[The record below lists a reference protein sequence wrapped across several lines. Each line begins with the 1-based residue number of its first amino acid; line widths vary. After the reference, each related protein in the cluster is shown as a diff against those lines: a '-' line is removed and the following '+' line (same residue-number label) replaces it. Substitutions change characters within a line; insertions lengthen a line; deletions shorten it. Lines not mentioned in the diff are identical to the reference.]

1 MRTVVRI
8 FFYKLYWLYCYEIV
22 SLKTEKQQVG
32 TNKQTM
38 KKKILKKESFD
49 L

>member
-1 MRTVVRI
+1 M
-8 FFYKLYWLYCYEIV
+8 KLYG
-22 SLKTEKQQVG
+22 LKTEKQQVG